1 MYYLFIQT
9 LLQLK
14 ISDQTYSL
22 GAFLGKD
29 PDEVKQNKQEKLEH
43 QVSEVNFSHPSDKHF
58 PCFNMKISLRK
69 LAYVIYS
76 DFSSCKNLKFRWKNC
91 VIFYIFTEAV
101 LMNTHNLCFGA
112 KIRKI
117 GTPLHTPV
125 LLYESGVCGGIHF
138 TDMFS

>member
-58 PCFNMKISLRK
+58 PFLNKEISGL
-69 LAYVIYS
+69 
-76 DFSSCKNLKFRWKNC
+76 FSAESQ
-91 VIFYIFTEAV
+91 IFTKTCPCNKQRFFSDEKNENFFGKV
-101 LMNTHNLCFGA
+101 LIFLIF
-112 KIRKI
+112 
-117 GTPLHTPV
+117 
-125 LLYESGVCGGIHF
+125 LLKTLIVS
-138 TDMFS
+138 TS